1 MSSQRTRSPR
11 NTGPS
16 TQERT
21 ILVIP
26 SVPVTGSTQPMQTP
40 VPQAIG
46 TSTDAWT
53 GMSYRLAIAVTSRST
68 GTDVIYAS
76 APVPVLRPFLRA
88 VSAPNTRSALS
99 PPSR

>member
-1 MSSQRTRSPR
+1 MSSQRIRSAR

-26 SVPVTGSTQPMQTP
+26 SVPVTGSTHPMHTP
-40 VPQAIG
+40 VPQAMG

-68 GTDVIYAS
+68 GTG
-76 APVPVLRPFLRA
+76 
-88 VSAPNTRSALS
+88 ALA
-99 PPSR
+99 